1 MDFSEELRDLVYKVV
16 DDGKITK
23 KEREVLHKR
32 AEKEGIDIDE
42 FDIYIDQLAKDCQ
55 LSFFY
60 KYPFIEKLI
69 KNPFFW
75 FAIIAL
81 IGVIWDNISNSG
93 IGLALIAGAIV
104 STLLYFMYLENKNKD
119 NKDNK
124 EEEEID

>member
-1 MDFSEELRDLVYKVV
+1 MNISEELKELVYTVV
-16 DDGKITK
+16 EDGKITK

-42 FDIYIDQLAKDCQ
+42 FDIYIDQLVKDYQ
-55 LSFFY
+55 ESFLD

-81 IGVIWDNISNSG
+81 IGVIWHNINNDSG
-93 IGLALIAGAIV
+93 IPIALIAGAII
-104 STLLYFMYLENKNKD
+104 STILYFAYLNKD
-119 NKDNK
+119 KVD
-124 EEEEID
+124 